1 MKSGRRRLAKN
12 PPSGRTSSYQRELDT
27 PTPAAPGPSATRVV
41 ARRRGALVF
50 LELGEIWAFEAAERL
65 TFVHSRHG
73 TFDID
78 VSLAAIEASAGSGFT
93 RVHRNW
99 LVNSSQ
105 IKTLERSAGNTILFV
120 GIAIGQDGLGIH
132 VPVART
138 RAASLRDELLANAIG
153 VRR

>member
-1 MKSGRRRLAKN
+1 
-12 PPSGRTSSYQRELDT
+12 
-27 PTPAAPGPSATRVV
+27 V

>member
-1 MKSGRRRLAKN
+1 M
-12 PPSGRTSSYQRELDT
+12 
-27 PTPAAPGPSATRVV
+27 
-41 ARRRGALVF
+41 
-50 LELGEIWAFEAAERL
+50 GEIWAFEAAERL

-78 VSLAAIEASAGSGFT
+78 VSLAAIETSAGAGFA

-99 LVNSSQ
+99 LVNRGQ

-120 GIAIGQDGLGIH
+120 GIAVGQEGLGIQ

-138 RAASLRDELLANAIG
+138 RATSLRQELLANAIG

>member
-1 MKSGRRRLAKN
+1 MKSGHRRLPKN
-12 PPSGRTSSYQRELDT
+12 PPSSRTSAYHRELDI
-27 PTPAAPGPSATRVV
+27 PTPAAPWPSAPRVV

-50 LELGEIWAFEAAERL
+50 LDLGEIWAFEAAERL
-65 TFVHSRHG
+65 TYVHSRHG

-78 VSLAAIEASAGSGFT
+78 VSLAAIEASAGAGFT

-105 IKTLERSAGNTILFV
+105 IQTLERSAGNTILFV
-120 GIAIGQDGLGIH
+120 GIGVGQEGLGIQ

-138 RAASLRDELLANAIG
+138 RTASLREELLANAIG

>member
-1 MKSGRRRLAKN
+1 MKSGHRRLPKN
-12 PPSGRTSSYQRELDT
+12 PPSGRTSAYQRELEIPT
-27 PTPAAPGPSATRVV
+27 PTAPWPSAPRVV

-50 LELGEIWAFEAAERL
+50 LDMGEIWAFEAAERL

-78 VSLAAIEASAGSGFT
+78 VSLAAIETSAGAGFA

-99 LVNSSQ
+99 LVNRGQ

-120 GIAIGQDGLGIH
+120 GIAVGQEGLGIQ

-138 RAASLRDELLANAIG
+138 RATSLRQELLANAIG

>member
-1 MKSGRRRLAKN
+1 MKSGHRRLPKN
-12 PPSGRTSSYQRELDT
+12 PPSGRSSSYRRDLDI
-27 PTPAAPGPSATRVV
+27 PTPIAPWSSAARVV

-50 LELGEIWAFEAAERL
+50 LDLREIWAFEAAERL

-78 VSLAAIEASAGSGFT
+78 VSLAAIEASAGAGFT

-99 LVNSSQ
+99 LVNRNQ
-105 IKTLERSAGNTILFV
+105 IKALERSAGNTILFV
-120 GIAIGQDGLGIH
+120 GIAIGQEGLGIQ